1 MIGSEDFVIIK
12 HATQNWSE
20 IKDFK
25 YFFSLPDAFHAT
37 QMQLIG
43 FRTSWNNRKLSFVL
57 LSCFK
62 FRFRSLELADFES

>member
-25 YFFSLPDAFHAT
+25 CFFSLLDAFHAT
-37 QMQLIG
+37 QIQLTG
-43 FRTSWNNRKLSFVL
+43 FRMS
-57 LSCFK
+57 
-62 FRFRSLELADFES
+62 